1 MNKSRGTP
9 CLITGSAQ
17 HFSLERIVL
26 GSGNFDESWLQ
37 TLLHER
43 PDILPIS
50 QIEPGFGAPVPI
62 ARELR
67 FGHGNVDNLY
77 ITPTGE
83 IILVEAKLWS
93 NPQARREVVAQALDY
108 VAALMRLDYEA
119 FESAIGNAA
128 GSKKPLYEFL
138 KNQPEVLSEAEFVDA
153 VTNNLKR
160 GRMLVMVVQDGIRR
174 EAEALATLLQSH
186 AGAHFTFALVE
197 LATWRNTGTGDILLI
212 PDTLAQTVMIERGVV
227 RLENGALQ
235 IEAALAKATE
245 KPKSISE
252 EMFYEDLAKLNP
264 ALPSS
269 IRAFLSLVEPMGV
282 YADLK
287 ASLNLKVELP
297 NFNKPVNLGYF
308 HKQGTVWTNQ
318 LAASVPEYTA
328 LRYNQTLSR
337 LIGGAVATGSTG
349 SYITDGKTAPQIAAL
364 LPNHA
369 DAWAAAIRNLIDEIS
384 ALPAMTEN

>member
-1 MNKSRGTP
+1 M
-9 CLITGSAQ
+9 
-17 HFSLERIVL
+17 
-26 GSGNFDESWLQ
+26 
-37 TLLHER
+37 
-43 PDILPIS
+43 
-50 QIEPGFGAPVPI
+50 
-62 ARELR
+62 
-67 FGHGNVDNLY
+67 
-77 ITPTGE
+77 
-83 IILVEAKLWS
+83 
-93 NPQARREVVAQALDY
+93 
-108 VAALMRLDYEA
+108 
-119 FESAIGNAA
+119 
-128 GSKKPLYEFL
+128 
-138 KNQPEVLSEAEFVDA
+138 
-153 VTNNLKR
+153 
-160 GRMLVMVVQDGIRR
+160 
-174 EAEALATLLQSH
+174 
-186 AGAHFTFALVE
+186 
-197 LATWRNTGTGDILLI
+197 I

-318 LAASVPEYTA
+318 LAASVPEYAA

-349 SYITDGKTAPQIAAL
+349 SYITDGKTVPPIAAL

-369 DAWAAAIRNLIDEIS
+369 NAWAAAIKNLIDEIS